1 MAIAI
6 NVFKTV
12 TANVTTSS
20 SDVYTAPTGY
30 TAVIL
35 LAHVSNISGSTI
47 TVTSNHVRS
56 GVETNILTDA
66 PLPAND
72 AMTLLAGKMI
82 LQTGDKLNI
91 KASANSAAQIILS
104 VLETANP

>member
-12 TANVTTSS
+12 TANVTTVGTE
-20 SDVYTAPTGY
+20 VYTAPSGY
-30 TAVIL
+30 TAVVL
-35 LAHVSNISGSTI
+35 LAHVSNISNNTI
-47 TVTSNHVRS
+47 TVTSDHVRS
-56 GVETNILTDA
+56 GVPTNLLTAA

-72 AMTLLAGKMI
+72 AMTLLSGKMI
-82 LQTGDKLNI
+82 LQTGDKLSI
-91 KASANSAAQIILS
+91 RASANAAAQLTLS

>member
-12 TANVTTSS
+12 TANVSTVSTE
-20 SDVYTAPTGY
+20 VYTAPSGY

-35 LAHVSNISGSTI
+35 LAHVSNTSNN
-47 TVTSNHVRS
+47 TVTVTGNHVRS
-56 GVETNILTDA
+56 GVQTNILTDA

-72 AMTLLAGKMI
+72 AMTLLSGKMI

-91 KASANSAAQIILS
+91 KTSANAAAQIILS

>member
-12 TANVTTSS
+12 TANVSTVSS
-20 SDVYTAPTGY
+20 EIYTAPNGY

-35 LAHVSNISGSTI
+35 LAHVSNTSGSTV

-56 GVETNILTDA
+56 GVETNIITDA

-72 AMTLLAGKMI
+72 AMTLLSGKMI
-82 LQTGDKLNI
+82 LQTGDKVNI
-91 KASANSAAQIILS
+91 KASANVSAQIILS

>member
-12 TANVTTSS
+12 TANVTTVGTE
-20 SDVYTAPTGY
+20 VYTAPSGY
-30 TAVIL
+30 TAVVL
-35 LAHVSNISGSTI
+35 LAHVSNTSNSTI
-47 TVTSNHVRS
+47 TITSDHVRS
-56 GVETNILTDA
+56 GVQTNLLTAA

-72 AMTLLAGKMI
+72 AMTLLSGKMI
-82 LQTGDKLNI
+82 LQTGDKLSI
-91 KASANSAAQIILS
+91 RASANTAAQLTLS

>member
-6 NVFKTV
+6 NLFKTV
-12 TANVTTSS
+12 TANVTTISS
-20 SDVYTAPTGY
+20 EIYTAPAGY

-35 LAHVSNISGSTI
+35 LAHVSNTSNSLV

-56 GVETNILTDA
+56 TAETNIITEA

-72 AMTLLAGKMI
+72 AMTLLSGKMI

-91 KASANSAAQIILS
+91 QASANAAAQIILS